1 LGSAGLLLAQPPAES
16 IEIEPLIEESLAAA
30 TEAGISGPAVTPFV
44 LGRLH
49 ERSGGATVRVNKRLI
64 ADNAALA
71 AAVAVAFR

>member
-1 LGSAGLLLAQPPAES
+1 
-16 IEIEPLIEESLAAA
+16 
-30 TEAGISGPAVTPFV
+30 VTPFV

-71 AAVAVAFR
+71 AAVSVAFR